1 MEDSEATMDDIENR
15 MSHSSVSNV
24 ALGSAIFAVL
34 AAITALL
41 SNYHSNEAVI
51 DQIQASD
58 QWGYY
63 QAKGIKG
70 NMVINKVDLLTSLGK
85 IASQNDL
92 DKIGQYK
99 KEQDEISENAR
110 EKERSSNLHVRHHMV
125 LARAVIL
132 FQVAI
137 AISAISILTRRNKF
151 WHASLLAASGGL
163 FFLVQG
169 VFLKG

>member
-1 MEDSEATMDDIENR
+1 MEEIEATMDNIEGHIP
-15 MSHSSVSNV
+15 HSSVSYV

-34 AAITALL
+34 AAVTAML

-70 NMVINKVDLLTSLGK
+70 YLVVNKTDLLAALGK
-85 IASQNDL
+85 PANPSDF
-92 DKIGQYK
+92 DKIAQYK

-110 EKERSSNLHVRHHMV
+110 EKERSSNLHLKHHLV
-125 LARAVIL
+125 LARGVTL
-132 FQVAI
+132 LQVAI
-137 AISAISILTRRNKF
+137 AVSAISILTRRTHF
-151 WHASLLAASGGL
+151 WYASLVAASVGI
-163 FFLVQG
+163 FFLIQG
-169 VFLKG
+169 VVLTG